1 MNQNKLIKAIY
12 IIIGSVSLALGTMGI
27 FLPVLPTTPFLLL
40 TAYFYLRSSERLYHW
55 LLHHKVFG
63 KYIYDYI
70 KYRSIPLKTK
80 ILALVLLWPS
90 IIVTLFFIPLWPVKV
105 MLVLIASTVTVYI
118 IRLKTRVEGHSVN
131 ESICVNG

>member
-12 IIIGSVSLALGTMGI
+12 IIIGSVSLALGTLGI

-63 KYIYDYI
+63 KYIHDYI

-90 IIVTLFFIPLWPVKV
+90 IIVTLFFIPLWPVKI
-105 MLVLIASTVTVYI
+105 MLVVIASIVTVYI
-118 IRLKTRVEGHSVN
+118 IRLKTRVEEQSVN
-131 ESICVNG
+131 ESICVNE

>member
-1 MNQNKLIKAIY
+1 MNQNKLIKVIY
-12 IIIGSVSLALGTMGI
+12 IIIGSLSLALGMIGI

-63 KYIYDYI
+63 KYIHDYI

-90 IIVTLFFIPLWPVKV
+90 IVVTLFFIPLLPVKV
-105 MLVLIASTVTVYI
+105 MLVLIASTVSVYI
-118 IRLKTRVEGHSVN
+118 IRLKTRVEVEDVE
-131 ESICVNG
+131 ESICVNE

>member
-1 MNQNKLIKAIY
+1 MNQHKLIKAIY
-12 IIIGSVSLALGTMGI
+12 IIMGSVSFALGTIGT

-63 KYIYDYI
+63 KYIHDYI

-90 IIVTLFFIPLWPVKV
+90 IIVTLFFIPLLPVKM
-105 MLVLIASTVTVYI
+105 MLVLIASSVSVYI
-118 IRLKTRVEGHSVN
+118 VRLKTRVEEEGGRVDLC
-131 ESICVNG
+131 E

>member
-1 MNQNKLIKAIY
+1 MTRHKLLKVTY
-12 IIIGSVSLALGTMGI
+12 IIIGSFSLALGTIGI

-63 KYIYDYI
+63 KYIHDYI

-90 IIVTLFFIPLWPVKV
+90 IIVTLYFIPLFPVKV

-118 IRLKTRVEGHSVN
+118 VRLKTRVEGQSIEESVCVN
-131 ESICVNG
+131 E

>member
-1 MNQNKLIKAIY
+1 MTRHKLLKVIY
-12 IIIGSVSLALGTMGI
+12 IIIGSFSLALGTIGI

-55 LLHHKVFG
+55 LVNHKVFG
-63 KYIYDYI
+63 KYIHDYI

-90 IIVTLFFIPLWPVKV
+90 IIVSLYFIPLFPVKV
-105 MLVLIASTVTVYI
+105 MLVCIASTVTVYI
-118 IRLKTRVEGHSVN
+118 IRLKTRVEQKNIEEAV
-131 ESICVNG
+131 

>member
-63 KYIYDYI
+63 KYIHDYI

-105 MLVLIASTVTVYI
+105 MLVLIASTVSVYI
-118 IRLKTRVEGHSVN
+118 IRLKTRIEGQGMNKSMCVN
-131 ESICVNG
+131 E